1 MLPKMFYYVQ
11 FNHIKYLV
19 PNCPVPNCLCLTLG
33 AQLSTLNSCAKL
45 SGAKLSYNQSP
56 PSIWRPNNRDFQHD
70 HFVFAY
76 FLQRIE
82 IPHLHLP
89 CRLEEGAREE
99 RGRDIEQKYSLC
111 LLKWKYYQ
119 RIWLKVWIEG
129 KLWFDNNPWLWMQ
142 NYPIMRCR
150 AHLHHSQLFL
160 DLHLYLCPLPFLCSI
175 CIIFD
180 LFIWS

>member
-1 MLPKMFYYVQ
+1 ML
-11 FNHIKYLV
+11 
-19 PNCPVPNCLCLTLG
+19 NCPTINH
-33 AQLSTLNSCAKL
+33 
-45 SGAKLSYNQSP
+45 P
-56 PSIWRPNNRDFQHD
+56 PLIWRPNNRDFQHD

-180 LFIWS
+180 LLSPSGDLGIGLVWHNLSGQLFGPTDEILFKLN

>member
-1 MLPKMFYYVQ
+1 MFGAKLSVLNSWCQ
-11 FNHIKYLV
+11 IVRFWLLM
-19 PNCPVPNCLCLTLG
+19 PNCPVLNCPTI
-33 AQLSTLNSCAKL
+33 NH
-45 SGAKLSYNQSP
+45 P
-56 PSIWRPNNRDFQHD
+56 PSLWRPNNRDIQHVY
-70 HFVFAY
+70 FVFAY
-76 FLQRIE
+76 FLQGIE

-160 DLHLYLCPLPFLCSI
+160 DLHLYLRPLPFLCSI

-180 LFIWS
+180 LFIWSLIV